1 MGEKNELKHFFTCNG
16 KVIETIPEIS
26 ISDGTV
32 IEGGI
37 LHRNEDGTLCSI
49 GKPLSIELECKLSDE
64 LFWTLVAP
72 NRINQNNF
80 RKIHGIPKRR
90 KINGSRKN
98 KRLSEWTT
106 QVQQVPA
113 KEIVDFAKVHPC
125 DYMRKSL
132 QQYPYWGNEDNGF
145 NRQKFKEIFNE
156 H

>member
-49 GKPLSIELECKLSDE
+49 GKPLSIEFECKYSDE

-72 NRINQNNF
+72 DQKNQNNF

-90 KINGSRKN
+90 KINGSRKKQKVVQN
-98 KRLSEWTT
+98 GGRRCNRHLSKKLPT
-106 QVQQVPA
+106 
-113 KEIVDFAKVHPC
+113 
-125 DYMRKSL
+125 L
-132 QQYPYWGNEDNGF
+132 QKY
-145 NRQKFKEIFNE
+145 I
-156 H
+156 HTST